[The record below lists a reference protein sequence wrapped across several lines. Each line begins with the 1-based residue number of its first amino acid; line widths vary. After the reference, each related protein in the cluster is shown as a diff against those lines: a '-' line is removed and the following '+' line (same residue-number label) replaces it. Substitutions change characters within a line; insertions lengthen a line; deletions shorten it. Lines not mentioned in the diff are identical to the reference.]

1 MNSHNAWCVC
11 LQWWQ
16 RAVLTELS
24 PGIFTSH
31 AHSHAMMSCIMYM
44 CGQTYLRPHA
54 YPPHCPFQCDVI
66 LVANAAA
73 IIITGITHWMASSN
87 SSAKLPGQ
95 RVLLIR
101 QPTSLAMLVRTPP
114 PSWARQPSTFPCD
127 NICYYH
133 PAQQQ
138 SSLISPSLSQHS
150 NNHYQHQLFQRGF
163 WNAIV
168 EKILML
174 NGGWWWCRGPV
185 SRLLIN
191 LDIDLNFFT

>member
-1 MNSHNAWCVC
+1 MCVSAVMAEGSVDRVISRHFYIPCPFPCDDVPHNVHVSTD
-11 LQWWQ
+11 L
-16 RAVLTELS
+16 
-24 PGIFTSH
+24 
-31 AHSHAMMSCIMYM
+31 
-44 CGQTYLRPHA
+44 
-54 YPPHCPFQCDVI
+54 PPHCPFQCDVI

-114 PSWARQPSTFPCD
+114 PSSARQSSTFPD

-168 EKILML
+168 EKY
-174 NGGWWWCRGPV
+174 
-185 SRLLIN
+185 
-191 LDIDLNFFT
+191 